1 VSPLPDKPQPSEQQA
16 VTDSTHHD
24 LALRLAQ
31 LTAEHPDLQHLV
43 TAWPDL
49 PDAMKA
55 GITAMVQ
62 ATTR

>member
-1 VSPLPDKPQPSEQQA
+1 MLTRGKQA
-16 VTDSTHHD
+16 FTDSTHHD

-31 LTAEHPDLQHLV
+31 LTAKHPDLQHLI
-43 TAWPDL
+43 TAWLDL
-49 PDAMKA
+49 PDAVRA

>member
-1 VSPLPDKPQPSEQQA
+1 
-16 VTDSTHHD
+16 